1 MLAFVMSGDE
11 SNDAM
16 FAGNRK
22 MLKYRRYHLVNKAGP
37 TGEGR
42 RNGEKDTASN
52 LPQGEKSPVSA
63 ATSCLCDFSLIFTFG
78 EAAVI
83 MRHVE

>member
-37 TGEGR
+37 EKGEETERKILRQICRRGR
-42 RNGEKDTASN
+42 NRQSP
-52 LPQGEKSPVSA
+52 LPLLVSV
-63 ATSCLCDFSLIFTFG
+63 IFLSFLPS
-78 EAAVI
+78 AKPQS
-83 MRHVE
+83 